1 MDIFPLLFLQ
11 KFSKIFPKTHQI
23 APFKKKII
31 WGTCPNPP
39 PPPPIQRVALIA
51 TRKYPHF
58 SKVFSTTPPP
68 PA

>member
-39 PPPPIQRVALIA
+39 PPPPHS
-51 TRKYPHF
+51 TRGFDRHAQIPPLFQSIFNYPPRL
-58 SKVFSTTPPP
+58 K
-68 PA
+68 